1 MPEAAPTPA
10 PIAAPLPP
18 PAIAPMAAPMAA
30 PPPIVAAVRLPREVP
45 TCWYSL
51 LASAYDLPW
60 NSIRT
65 NSRPSSL
72 RPLMCPAERA
82 CTSLMYTSVPEGTTM
97 SPSKTIGPSSEAL
110 KISPLWLTS
119 ESMESIVRT
128 LTEVPAGISTCLG
141 CGGGGGNA
149 GAAAACTGAGGDTGA
164 ISRAGVGAVRF
175 CTLRTGAGAGAG
187 SAAGA
192 GAAGVSAI

>member
-1 MPEAAPTPA
+1 
-10 PIAAPLPP
+10 
-18 PAIAPMAAPMAA
+18 MAAPMAA

-110 KISPLWLTS
+110 KISPLWLTIDSIDS
-119 ESMESIVRT
+119 EVNHSGEIFKNSLHGPTVVDGDSVVPSGP
-128 LTEVPAGISTCLG
+128 EVYIKRLQARSAGHMSGLSEHG
-141 CGGGGGNA
+141 LER
-149 GAAAACTGAGGDTGA
+149 
-164 ISRAGVGAVRF
+164 S
-175 CTLRTGAGAGAG
+175 
-187 SAAGA
+187 
-192 GAAGVSAI
+192 